1 MDDKLEFYLDAKDI
15 LSQPTSCQAQG
26 DYKKALEKEITE
38 HRIAKMEISPLRG
51 NYDLDHLSKIH
62 EKIFEHI
69 YDWAGEVR
77 LDDIS
82 KRAIDPNG
90 NYEIGHFQD
99 KNLIPDEL
107 NKFSQAV
114 KEKDHLKGLD
124 KDQFV
129 QEFTQLYAKLNEAHP
144 FEEGNGRAAK
154 LMMNQL
160 ANDAGY
166 TMVYSKV
173 AVSDWN
179 YAFKR
184 SLTDQEL
191 YVGENYENL
200 EPMEQD
206 LSYLLKV
213 MDSIIEPY
221 DLVLK
226 LENTEEQEQ
235 EQENDQDK
243 SNDDDSPSY
252 G

>member
-1 MDDKLEFYLDAKDI
+1 MDDKLEYYVDAKDI
-15 LSQPTSCQAQG
+15 LNDPTSSQAQG
-26 DYKKALEKEITE
+26 DYKKALEKQITE
-38 HRIAKMEISPLRG
+38 HRIAKMEISPIRG
-51 NYDLDHLSKIH
+51 NYDLNHLSKIH

-69 YDWAGEVR
+69 YEWAGEVR
-77 LDDIS
+77 LDNIS

-90 NYEIGHFQD
+90 NYEIGHFLD
-99 KNLIPDEL
+99 KDQIYDEL

-114 KEKDHLKGLD
+114 KEKDYLKGLD

-129 QEFTQLYAKLNEAHP
+129 QEFTQLYAKVNEAHP
-144 FEEGNGRAAK
+144 YEEGNGRAAK

-166 TMVYSKV
+166 KMVFSKV
-173 AVSDWN
+173 AVEDWN

-184 SLTDQEL
+184 SLTDQER
-191 YVGENYENL
+191 YIGENNENL

-206 LSYLLKV
+206 LSYLTLV
-213 MDSIIEPY
+213 MDNIIQSY
-221 DLVLK
+221 DLDLR
-226 LENTEEQEQ
+226 LENIEEQDLK
-235 EQENDQDK
+235 QENNQDY